1 MLSKILSNLY
11 LKKFCFDYP
20 VAYASGF
27 TQQRILLE
35 KAVELPALSVLA
47 TAGMSVGYTMK
58 DIRYKW
64 NSGEKSVGIS
74 KEVELPQFRVLGH
87 RQRQTVIELTTGN
100 QIAGVIING
109 ESMLT

>member
-1 MLSKILSNLY
+1 MTNILQVVFQ
-11 LKKFCFDYP
+11 KFCVDNP
-20 VAYASGF
+20 VALASGVIV
-27 TQQRILLE
+27 QRNLVQ

-64 NSGEKSVGIS
+64 NSGDKSVGIS

-100 QIAGVIING
+100 QTVRSHNYC
-109 ESMLT
+109 